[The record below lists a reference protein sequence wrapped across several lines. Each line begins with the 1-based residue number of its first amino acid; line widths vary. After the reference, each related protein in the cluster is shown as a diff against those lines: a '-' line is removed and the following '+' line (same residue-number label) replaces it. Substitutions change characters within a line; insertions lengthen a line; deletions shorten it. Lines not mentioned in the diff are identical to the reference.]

1 MTVKRHDVIQKLNIL
16 KRNILDNKYD
26 TGKVLIFAGSFGMAG
41 AAVMCARGALR
52 GGAGLV
58 TCVTSADIIPIIQ
71 ACVPQAMCKSLS
83 SDLDLSKY
91 DSIVFGP
98 GFLIENGKD
107 ILRMVLREYD
117 GVIVLDAEAINII
130 SRENLFN
137 ELVSAKADIVITPHK
152 GEAERLLG
160 QSIYERKTALEEI
173 TKKTGKTVLLKG
185 HKTLVQKG
193 LSIYENDTGN
203 PALAIGGS
211 GDVLSGI
218 IGAFAAGGMDSFF
231 AASAGA
237 FVHGMAA
244 DNWADE
250 NGTVGMTV
258 DDLLC
263 AIPPV
268 INEIIGYR

>member
-1 MTVKRHDVIQKLNIL
+1 MRSASYVQKAEL
-16 KRNILDNKYD
+16 
-26 TGKVLIFAGSFGMAG
+26 
-41 AAVMCARGALR
+41 
-52 GGAGLV
+52 
-58 TCVTSADIIPIIQ
+58 
-71 ACVPQAMCKSLS
+71 
-83 SDLDLSKY
+83 
-91 DSIVFGP
+91 
-98 GFLIENGKD
+98 
-107 ILRMVLREYD
+107 LREYD

-160 QSIYERKTALEEI
+160 QSIYERKSALEEI